1 MSDANAA
8 IGTTKG
14 PAEGASDYVMV
25 TPDSGGTVKVGEFV
39 YYEAEIEG
47 AARQVIGRVALRSPL
62 KAFPD
67 TFMSDPAIS
76 PGEVARTLG
85 FESGAAELY
94 EVTVNTMG
102 HYSEGL
108 GFVNPR
114 IAPKP
119 GLPVYLADPE
129 MLGRVLS
136 PLAPGAVGAV
146 HVGSL
151 LTRPEGE
158 VPVVIDGDAFTSTHL
173 AIIAGTGAGKS
184 YLAAVIVEELLKPNN
199 AAAVLIIDPH
209 DEYQTL
215 ADIANLD
222 KYRQVDAGIDYR
234 AKGRV
239 FRPNQ
244 IKIRRGALAD
254 DDILYLLGDLPTPQ
268 QVIARR
274 ALRDVRRRKRDKW
287 VLADLQQAIEAVEVA
302 LDAQSIGADERQDD
316 YRASKNALAIR
327 LEASLGQRNVFD
339 DHEHTSMRE
348 MLQPGQVTVVQVG
361 EMSRRSQQTVVATLL
376 RRAYEG
382 RQATQRGQNDP
393 EDELYLPF
401 PVFVL
406 VEEAHRFAPAG
417 ATITT
422 SQILSEILS
431 EGRKFGT
438 GVGLITQRP
447 GKLDQDVLSQC
458 MTQCVM
464 RIVNPVDQQ
473 AVASSVESI
482 GRDLLTELP
491 ALSRG
496 QAIISGSGVNA
507 TVLCRVRR
515 RDTAHG
521 GVSARAAQEWTD
533 YFSPAN
539 VKRRRSGEVLFPTD
553 DGSLKDLTAELFGKD
568 SADAAP

>member
-1 MSDANAA
+1 MSVERRQP
-8 IGTTKG
+8 IGSTKG

-25 TPDSGGTVKVGEFV
+25 TPDTGGVVKVGEFV
-39 YYEAEIEG
+39 YYEGENG
-47 AARQVIGRVALRSPL
+47 PVLGRVALRTPL
-62 KAFPD
+62 KAYPD
-67 TFMSDPAIS
+67 SFMADPAIS
-76 PGEVARTLG
+76 PTEIARTLG
-85 FESGAAELY
+85 FDSTVAELY
-94 EVTVNTMG
+94 EVTVSVMG
-102 HYSEGL
+102 HFSPSM

-114 IAPKP
+114 ISPKP
-119 GLPVYLADPE
+119 GLPVFLAEAE

-136 PLAPGAVGAV
+136 PRQPGEVGAV
-146 HVGSL
+146 SVGSL
-151 LTRPEGE
+151 LTRPDGE
-158 VPVVIDGDAFTSTHL
+158 VPIVIDAEAFTSTHL

-222 KYRQVDAGIDYR
+222 EYRQVDAGIDYR
-234 AKGRV
+234 GKGRV

-274 ALRDVRRRKRDKW
+274 ALRAVRRQKQDKW
-287 VLADLQQAIEAVEVA
+287 VLSDLREAIESVDVAV
-302 LDAQSIGADERQDD
+302 DAQNIGAEDRQDD
-316 YRASKNALAIR
+316 YRASKNALAFRI
-327 LEASLGQRNVFD
+327 ENSLGQQSVFD
-339 DHEHTSMRE
+339 DYEHTSMRD
-348 MLQPGQVTVVQVG
+348 MLRPGQVTVVQVG

-382 RQATQRGQNDP
+382 RQATQRGQNGP
-393 EDELYLPF
+393 EDELHLPF
-401 PVFVL
+401 PVFAL

-431 EGRKFGT
+431 EGRKFGM
-438 GVGLITQRP
+438 GVGLVTQRP

-458 MTQCVM
+458 MTQCIM

-473 AVASSVESI
+473 AVASAVESM
-482 GRDLLTELP
+482 GRDLLAELP
-491 ALSRG
+491 SLSRG
-496 QAIISGSGVNA
+496 QAIISGSGVNT
-507 TVLCRVRR
+507 TVMCRVRK
-515 RDTAHG
+515 RDTEHG
-521 GVSARAAQEWTD
+521 GVSSRSAQEWTA
-533 YFSPAN
+533 YFEPEK
-539 VKRRRSGEVLFPTD
+539 VKRRESEAAIFPVADESERDLASELFPD
-553 DGSLKDLTAELFGKD
+553 
-568 SADAAP
+568 

>member
-1 MSDANAA
+1 MSAEQRLP
-8 IGTTKG
+8 IGSTKG

-25 TPDSGGTVKVGEFV
+25 TPDPGGVVKVGEFV
-39 YYEAEIEG
+39 YYDGKDGPILG
-47 AARQVIGRVALRSPL
+47 RIARRTPL

-67 TFMSDPAIS
+67 SFMADPGIA
-76 PGEVARTLG
+76 PAEVARTRG
-85 FESGAAELY
+85 FESKMAELY
-94 EVTVNTMG
+94 EVTVNVMG
-102 HYSEGL
+102 HFSASM

-119 GLPVYLADPE
+119 GLPVYLAEAE

-136 PLAPGAVGAV
+136 PLQPGDVGAV
-146 HVGSL
+146 NVGSL
-151 LTRPEGE
+151 LTRPDGE
-158 VPVVIDGDAFTSTHL
+158 VPIVLDADAFTSTHL

-215 ADIANLD
+215 AEIANLD
-222 KYRQVDAGIDYR
+222 EYQRADAGIEYR

-244 IKIRRGALAD
+244 VKIRRGALAD

-274 ALRDVRRRKRDKW
+274 ALRAVRYDKGDKW
-287 VLADLQQAIEAVEVA
+287 VLADLRDAIEAVDVA
-302 LDAQSIGADERQDD
+302 MDAQSAGTDERQDD
-316 YRASKNALAIR
+316 YRASKNALAFRI
-327 LEASLGQRNVFD
+327 ENSLGQQSVFD
-339 DHEHTSMRE
+339 DYEHTSMRE
-348 MLQPGQVTVVQVG
+348 MLRPGQVTIVQVG

-382 RQATQRGQNDP
+382 RQATQRGQNTP
-393 EDELYLPF
+393 EDELHLPF

-431 EGRKFGT
+431 EGRKFGM
-438 GVGLITQRP
+438 GVGLVTQRP

-458 MTQCVM
+458 MTQCIM

-473 AVASSVESI
+473 AVASAVESM
-482 GRDLLTELP
+482 GRDLLAELP
-491 ALSRG
+491 SLSRG
-496 QAIISGSGVNA
+496 QAIISGSGVNT
-507 TVLCRVRR
+507 TVMCRVRQ

-521 GVSARAAQEWTD
+521 GVSSRSAREWTS
-533 YFSPAN
+533 YFQPAK
-539 VKRRRSGEVLFPTD
+539 VKRRESEESFFPVDDEPERDLASELFP
-553 DGSLKDLTAELFGKD
+553 E
-568 SADAAP
+568 

>member
-1 MSDANAA
+1 MTAIAREA

-14 PAEGASDYVMV
+14 PAEGASDYLIV
-25 TPDSGGTVKVGEFV
+25 TPDSGGKVKVGEFV
-39 YYEAEIEG
+39 YYESDIEG
-47 AARQVIGRVALRSPL
+47 VARQVIGRVSQRSPL
-62 KAFPD
+62 KTFPD
-67 TFMSDPAIS
+67 SFMSDPAVA
-76 PGEVARTLG
+76 PAEVARTLG
-85 FESGAAELY
+85 FDSGAAELY

-102 HYSEGL
+102 HFSDDL

-119 GLPVYLADPE
+119 GLPVFLADPE

-151 LTRPEGE
+151 LTRPVGE
-158 VPVVIDGDAFTSTHL
+158 VPVVIDADAFTSTHL

-215 ADIANLD
+215 AEIANLEE
-222 KYRQVDAGIDYR
+222 YRQHDAGMDYR
-234 AKGRV
+234 ATGRV
-239 FRPNQ
+239 YRPNQ
-244 IKIRRGALAD
+244 VKIRRGALAD

-274 ALRDVRRRKRDKW
+274 ALRAVRRQKKDKW
-287 VLADLQQAIEAVEVA
+287 ILADLQRAIEEVDVA
-302 LDAQSIGADERQDD
+302 MDAQSIGADERQDD
-316 YRASKNALAIR
+316 YRASKNALGIR
-327 LEASLGQRNVFD
+327 IENSLGQQSVFD
-339 DHEHTSMRE
+339 DYKHTSMRD
-348 MLQPGQVTVVQVG
+348 MLRPGQVTVVQVG

-393 EDELYLPF
+393 QDELHLPF

-431 EGRKFGT
+431 EGRKFGM
-438 GVGLITQRP
+438 GVGLVTQRP

-482 GRDLLTELP
+482 GRDLLAELP

-507 TVLCRVRR
+507 TLLCRVRQR
-515 RDTAHG
+515 HTPHG
-521 GVSARAAQEWTD
+521 GVSARSAQEWTA

-539 VKRRRSGEVLFPTD
+539 VKRRESEEALFPVQ
-553 DGSLKDLTAELFGKD
+553 DGPEQDLAAELFGEE
-568 SADAAP
+568 